1 MCYIIITE
9 REHNTNTKE
18 DKTMKNRNQEVADR
32 LASMNLSQRAQD
44 VIHNTDLNVLADL
57 FEDMKTEEDVEA
69 YVAEN
74 YPSTEAVELAE
85 RIRKADEWN
94 SEDLAE
100 LCEMAGLEREWQE
113 ADGETFEQVAY
124 KAAEILGV
132 EI

>member
-1 MCYIIITE
+1 
-9 REHNTNTKE
+9 
-18 DKTMKNRNQEVADR
+18 MKNRNQEVANR

-44 VIHNTDLNVLADL
+44 VIHNTDFNVLADL
-57 FEDMKTEEDVEA
+57 FEDLKTEEDVEA
-69 YVAEN
+69 YIAEN
-74 YPSTEAVELAE
+74 YASAEAVELAE
-85 RIRKADEWN
+85 RIREGDEWN

-100 LCEMAGLEREWQE
+100 LCEIAGLEKEWRE

>member
-1 MCYIIITE
+1 
-9 REHNTNTKE
+9 
-18 DKTMKNRNQEVADR
+18 MKNRNQEVANR

-57 FEDMKTEEDVEA
+57 FEDLKTEEDVEA

-74 YPSTEAVELAE
+74 YPSEEAVELAE
-85 RIRKADEWN
+85 RIRNADEWN
-94 SEDLAE
+94 AEDLAE
-100 LCEMAGLEREWQE
+100 LCEMAGLEKEWQE

-124 KAAEILGV
+124 KAAEVLGV

>member
-1 MCYIIITE
+1 
-9 REHNTNTKE
+9 
-18 DKTMKNRNQEVADR
+18 MKNRNQEVANR

-44 VIHNTDLNVLADL
+44 AIHNTDLNVLADL
-57 FEDMKTEEDVEA
+57 FEDLKTEEDVEA

-85 RIRKADEWN
+85 RIREADEWN

>member
-1 MCYIIITE
+1 
-9 REHNTNTKE
+9 
-18 DKTMKNRNQEVADR
+18 MKNRNQEVANR

-57 FEDMKTEEDVEA
+57 FEDLKTEEDVEA

-74 YPSTEAVELAE
+74 YPSAEAVELAE
-85 RIRKADEWN
+85 RIREADEWN

-100 LCEMAGLEREWQE
+100 LCEMAGLEKEWNA

>member
-1 MCYIIITE
+1 
-9 REHNTNTKE
+9 
-18 DKTMKNRNQEVADR
+18 MKNRNQEVANR

-57 FEDMKTEEDVEA
+57 FEDLKTEEDVEA

-74 YPSTEAVELAE
+74 YPSEEAVELAE
-85 RIRKADEWN
+85 RIRNADEWN
-94 SEDLAE
+94 AEDLAE
-100 LCEMAGLEREWQE
+100 LCKMAGLEKEWQE

>member
-1 MCYIIITE
+1 
-9 REHNTNTKE
+9 
-18 DKTMKNRNQEVADR
+18 MKNRNQEVANR

-57 FEDMKTEEDVEA
+57 FEDLKTEEDVEA

-85 RIRKADEWN
+85 RIREADEWN

-100 LCEMAGLEREWQE
+100 LCEMAGLEKEWQE

>member
-1 MCYIIITE
+1 
-9 REHNTNTKE
+9 
-18 DKTMKNRNQEVADR
+18 MKNRNQEVANR
-32 LASMNLSQRAQD
+32 LAGMNLSQRAQD

-57 FEDMKTEEDVEA
+57 FEGLKTEEDVEA

-74 YPSTEAVELAE
+74 YPSVEAVELAA
-85 RIRKADEWN
+85 RIREADEWN
-94 SEDLAE
+94 TEDLAE
-100 LCEMAGLEREWQE
+100 LCEMAGLEKEWQE

>member
-1 MCYIIITE
+1 
-9 REHNTNTKE
+9 
-18 DKTMKNRNQEVADR
+18 MKNRNQEVANR

-57 FEDMKTEEDVEA
+57 FEDLKTEEDVEA

-74 YPSTEAVELAE
+74 YPSEEAVELAE
-85 RIRKADEWN
+85 RIRNADEWN
-94 SEDLAE
+94 AEDLAE
-100 LCEMAGLEREWQE
+100 LCEMAGLKKEWQE

>member
-1 MCYIIITE
+1 
-9 REHNTNTKE
+9 
-18 DKTMKNRNQEVADR
+18 MKNRNQEVANR

-44 VIHNTDLNVLADL
+44 VIHNTDLNVLADF
-57 FEDMKTEEDVEA
+57 FEDLKTEEDVEA

-85 RIRKADEWN
+85 RIREADEWN

>member
-1 MCYIIITE
+1 
-9 REHNTNTKE
+9 
-18 DKTMKNRNQEVADR
+18 MKNRNQEVADR

-85 RIRKADEWN
+85 RIREADEWN

>member
-1 MCYIIITE
+1 
-9 REHNTNTKE
+9 
-18 DKTMKNRNQEVADR
+18 MKNRNQEVANR
-32 LASMNLSQRAQD
+32 LERMNLSQRAQD

-57 FEDMKTEEDVEA
+57 FEDLKTEEDVEA

-85 RIRKADEWN
+85 RIREADEWN